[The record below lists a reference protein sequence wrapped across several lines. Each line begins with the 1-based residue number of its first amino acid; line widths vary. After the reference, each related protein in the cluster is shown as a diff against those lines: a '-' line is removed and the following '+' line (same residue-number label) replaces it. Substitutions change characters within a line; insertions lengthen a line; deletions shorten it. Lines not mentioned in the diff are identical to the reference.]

1 MKKVVILC
9 GGIGGAKLVKGFY
22 NNTDIDLTV
31 IVNTGDD
38 AFIHGV
44 CLSPDIDSV
53 IYALAEIEGEQGWGR
68 KGDSFTANK
77 IFSELIGGFEFK
89 LGDMDLGLNLYRTEM
104 IKKGKTLTEIT
115 HLISKH
121 FGLKENIYPMS
132 NDPVQTKIL
141 TNDERL
147 LDFQDY
153 FVLEK
158 AVPKIKE
165 VFYTGSAEATVNNEV
180 IKIIKDSDLI
190 VIAPSNP
197 ILSIQPILSID
208 KYSEAI
214 KNHKKVI
221 LVSPFIG
228 SKTIKGPA
236 AHNFLDLGFV
246 PDVCGLENYYKGIV
260 DKIIINYGDRKKVNS
275 VEILETNTIMSTKEN
290 SIDLANYILDQ

>member
-22 NNTDIDLTV
+22 NNTGIDLTV

-53 IYALAEIEGEQGWGR
+53 IYALAEVEGEFGWGR
-68 KGDSFTANK
+68 KEDSFTANK
-77 IFSELIGGFEFK
+77 IFSELMGGFEFK

-104 IKKGKTLTEIT
+104 IKQGKTLTEIT
-115 HLISKH
+115 HLISRH

-132 NDPVQTKIL
+132 NDSVRTKIL
-141 TNDERL
+141 TDDDRL

-153 FVLEK
+153 FVLQK
-158 AVPKIKE
+158 AVPKIQE
-165 VFYTGSAEATVNNEV
+165 VFYTGSDEASVNNEV
-180 IKIIKDSDLI
+180 LKIINNSDLV

-208 KYSEAI
+208 KYSESI

-221 LVSPFIG
+221 LVSPFVG
-228 SKTIKGPA
+228 NEAIKGPA
-236 AHNFLDLGFV
+236 ANNFLDLGFIPNV
-246 PDVCGLENYYKGIV
+246 SGLENYYKGIV
-260 DKIIINYGDRKKVNS
+260 DKIIINYGDTKKATS
-275 VEILETNTIMSTKEN
+275 VEILETNTIMKTKEN

>member
-22 NNTDIDLTV
+22 NNTGIDLTV

-44 CLSPDIDSV
+44 YLSPDIDSV
-53 IYALAEIEGEQGWGR
+53 IYALAEVEGEFGWGR
-68 KGDSFTANK
+68 KEDSFTANK
-77 IFSELIGGFEFK
+77 IFSELMGGFEFK

-104 IKKGKTLTEIT
+104 IKQGKTLTEIT
-115 HLISKH
+115 HLISQH

-132 NDPVQTKIL
+132 NDSVQTKIL
-141 TNDERL
+141 TEDDRL

-153 FVLEK
+153 FVLQK

-165 VFYTGSAEATVNNEV
+165 VFYKGSDEATVNNE
-180 IKIIKDSDLI
+180 ILKIIKNSDFV

-197 ILSIQPILSID
+197 ILSIQPILSIN
-208 KYSEAI
+208 KYSESI

-221 LVSPFIG
+221 LVSPFVG
-228 SKTIKGPA
+228 NETIKGPA

-246 PDVCGLENYYKGIV
+246 PNVSGLENYYKGIV
-260 DKIIINYGDRKKVNS
+260 DKIIINYGDSKRTNS
-275 VEILETNTIMSTKEN
+275 VEILETNTIMKTKKN